1 MKSIYAHIQDL
12 KPAEWDY
19 YITRNVQTEQNS
31 LLTIDDWNDKKE
43 NESFI
48 EEYLRVSGKLEIIN
62 KFENPKISLSN
73 FERATHTNSV
83 FFLGCIFYK
92 ELNLKDKINFT
103 RIDKK
108 TGEIIDEFYFIW
120 FLTSLVHDFGY
131 QIENCSS
138 IKTDLSQEITNNI
151 SSFKSFYNIDSKNDL
166 LNTKYSLEANT
177 KILLDHV
184 PKYFKARKDGKL
196 GRDNSGKI
204 DHGIA
209 AGLLLFD
216 SLLKNRKEREKL
228 NSKKEKNGQETD
240 GLFWGKK
247 LEKFYAIASS
257 AIATHN
263 MRRGCE
269 KTDTLNTILEEY
281 EMEKLIINEKGNI
294 KKLSF
299 EKDSFA
305 FLFALADTL
314 EPLKSYNN
322 CFDTEDILKSITFE
336 IKDHQVIFENNNL
349 ELDFQPFIKS
359 VKSLKDWLDVDISE
373 KTNENQIILKIN
385 KSNKV

>member
-1 MKSIYAHIQDL
+1 MKSIYNHIQDL
-12 KPAEWDY
+12 QPEEWDY

-31 LLTIDDWNDKKE
+31 LLTIDDWNNKKE
-43 NESFI
+43 HESFI
-48 EEYLRVSGKLEIIN
+48 EEYLRVSGKLEIIKN
-62 KFENPKISLSN
+62 FENPKISSN
-73 FERATHTNSV
+73 NFQRAAHTNSV

-92 ELNLKDKINFT
+92 KLNFPINFK
-103 RIDKK
+103 REDCH
-108 TGEIIDEFYFIW
+108 DEFYFIW

-166 LNTKYSLEANT
+166 LNTKYSLEPNT

-184 PKYFKARKDGKL
+184 PKYFKARKNGKL
-196 GRDNSGKI
+196 SRDSNGKI

-240 GLFWGKK
+240 GLFWGKE
-247 LEKFYAIASS
+247 LEIFYAIASS

-281 EMEKLIINEKGNI
+281 EMEKLIINDIEGNI
-294 KKLSF
+294 EKLSF
-299 EKDSFA
+299 HKDSFA

-314 EPLKSYNN
+314 EPLKFYDN
-322 CFDTEDILKSITFE
+322 CFDRQDILKNIHLE
-336 IKDHQVIFENNNL
+336 IKTNEIIFENKNPK
-349 ELDFQPFIKS
+349 LDFKVFIEC
-359 VKSLKDWLDVDISE
+359 VKSLEDWLDVDIPNM
-373 KTNENQIILKIN
+373 TIENQIILKIN
-385 KSNKV
+385 KSK

>member
-12 KPAEWDY
+12 KPKEWDY

-31 LLTIDDWNDKKE
+31 LLTIDDWNNKKE
-43 NESFI
+43 HESFI

-62 KFENPKISLSN
+62 NFENPKISLNN
-73 FERATHTNSV
+73 FQRAAHTNSV

-92 ELNLKDKINFT
+92 KFNFPINFK
-103 RIDKK
+103 RED
-108 TGEIIDEFYFIW
+108 GHDEFYFIW

-151 SSFKSFYNIDSKNDL
+151 SSFKSFYNIDSKKDL
-166 LNTKYSLEANT
+166 LNTKYSLEPNT

-184 PKYFKARKDGKL
+184 PKYFKARKNGKL

-228 NSKKEKNGQETD
+228 NSIKEKNGEETD
-240 GLFWGKK
+240 GLFWGKE
-247 LEKFYAIASS
+247 LENFYAIASS

-299 EKDSFA
+299 EEDSFA

-314 EPLKSYNN
+314 EPLKFYDN
-322 CFDTEDILKSITFE
+322 CFDRQDILESITFE
-336 IKDHQVIFENNNL
+336 INADNIIFENKNPK
-349 ELDFQPFIKS
+349 LDFKAFIKS
-359 VKSLKDWLDVDISE
+359 VKSLEDWLEVDVPDI
-373 KTNENQIILKIN
+373 TNENRIILKIS
-385 KSNKV
+385 KSK

>member
-1 MKSIYAHIQDL
+1 MKSIYSHIEDL
-12 KPAEWDY
+12 KREEWDY
-19 YITRNVQTEQNS
+19 YKTRNLQSEQNILS
-31 LLTIDDWNDKKE
+31 TIKNWNDKKE

-62 KFENPKISLSN
+62 KFENPKISSN
-73 FERATHTNSV
+73 NFQRAAHTNSV

-92 ELNLKDKINFT
+92 ELNLKDKINFK

-166 LNTKYSLEANT
+166 LNTKYSLEPNT

-228 NSKKEKNGQETD
+228 NSKKEKNEQETD
-240 GLFWGKK
+240 GLFWGKE
-247 LEKFYAIASS
+247 LENFYAIASS

-263 MRRGCE
+263 MRRGSE
-269 KTDTLNTILEEY
+269 KINETLKEY
-281 EMEKLIINEKGNI
+281 KMEKLIINDIEGNI
-294 KKLSF
+294 KKLSYD
-299 EKDSFA
+299 EDSFA

-314 EPLKSYNN
+314 EPLKFYDN
-322 CFDTEDILKSITFE
+322 CFDRQDILKNIHLE
-336 IKDHQVIFENNNL
+336 IKTNEIIFENKNHK
-349 ELDFQPFIKS
+349 LDFKAFIEC
-359 VKSLKDWLDVDISE
+359 VKSLEDWLDVDIPNM
-373 KTNENQIILKIN
+373 TIENQIILKIN
-385 KSNKV
+385 KSK